1 MYEDGEKVVYRY
13 DNSGA
18 LAQVEDYATGILTK
32 YMYDLSDRLMMYEE
46 EAGEQNH
53 RVRYYYDSMNNLTIA
68 DNDGNVCGVQF
79 AFGPSVGIDCH
90 AAQMKTQR
98 LIIFER
104 RTTWDRTV

>member
-1 MYEDGEKVVYRY
+1 MYEDGAKVVYRY

-53 RVRYYYDSMNNLTIA
+53 RVRYYYDSMNNLTKVREGF
-68 DNDGNVCGVQF
+68 DGVNRRDLYEFKNRSSDELRFFLSGDHLLS
-79 AFGPSVGIDCH
+79 A
-90 AAQMKTQR
+90 R
-98 LIIFER
+98 LS
-104 RTTWDRTV
+104 DLLN

>member
-1 MYEDGEKVVYRY
+1 MYEDGAKVVYRY

-53 RVRYYYDSMNNLTIA
+53 RVRYYYDSMNNLTKVREGF
-68 DNDGNVCGVQF
+68 DGVN
-79 AFGPSVGIDCH
+79 
-90 AAQMKTQR
+90 
-98 LIIFER
+98 
-104 RTTWDRTV
+104 RTTTYTYDKDNRVTGVSQNAIPTIPTPIT